1 MTRVSVAELPDDR
14 DRFGLAWDA
23 LLQHVDFAESDVV
36 VLPELPASAW
46 FGTSPSFDQ
55 TRWDAVVA
63 AHDALIARLSV
74 FGTATVIGSRA
85 ANVGSKRHNVA
96 FAWSKATGLVD
107 LHPKAILPEEPGFH
121 EQSWYHAGQD
131 DLRVVEMNGMRIG
144 ALLCSELMATERAR
158 QLGDAGAVII
168 AVPRATGD
176 HPRWQ
181 IGSQMAAVGSGAFV
195 LSSNRSGQSI
205 DGSVTFGG
213 RSLIVD
219 PDGTILA
226 ETGRDKPF
234 ASASIDLEAAKSARF
249 TYPRYLDYGDR

>member
-14 DRFGLAWDA
+14 DRFELAWDA
-23 LLQHVDFAESDVV
+23 LLQHVDFAESEVV

-46 FGTSPSFDQ
+46 FGTTPSFDQ
-55 TRWDAVVA
+55 NRWDAIVA
-63 AHDALIARLSV
+63 AHDALITQLSV
-74 FGTATVIGSRA
+74 FGRATVIGSRA

-96 FAWSKATGLVD
+96 FAWSKSTGLVD
-107 LHPKAILPEEPGFH
+107 MHPKAILPEEPGFH
-121 EQSWYHAGQD
+121 EQSWYHAGKE
-131 DLRVVEMNGMRIG
+131 DLRVVEINGMRTG

-158 QLGDAGAVII
+158 QLGDAGAAII

-181 IGSQMAAVGSGAFV
+181 ISSQMAAVASGAFV
-195 LSSNRSGQSI
+195 LSSNRSGQSV

-213 RSLIVD
+213 RALIVD

-234 ASASIDLEAAKSARF
+234 ASASIDLEAANSARF
-249 TYPRYLDYGDR
+249 SYPRYLDYGDC